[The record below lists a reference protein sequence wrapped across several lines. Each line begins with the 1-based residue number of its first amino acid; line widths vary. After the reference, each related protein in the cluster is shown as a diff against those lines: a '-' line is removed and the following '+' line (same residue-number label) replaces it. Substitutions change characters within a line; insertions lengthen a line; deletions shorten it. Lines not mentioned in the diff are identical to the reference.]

1 MPWILNCLHLV
12 PISERHVWLLDSSF
26 TAIGGPVSHPPTGR
40 ACDDP
45 PGFDGVVVNLSFNS
59 RAISAARS
67 TDFYFLGKAATF
79 CMEQ

>member
-26 TAIGGPVSHPPTGR
+26 TAIGGPVSCPPTGR
-40 ACDDP
+40 VCDDP
-45 PGFDGVVVNLSFNS
+45 PGFDGLVVNLSFNS

-67 TDFYFLGKAATF
+67 TDFYFLRDAATF
-79 CMEQ
+79 CIER